1 MCYVQRVINTCGHIN
16 DHVQMVCHLA
26 KGATPSPDT
35 SPTACAF
42 AAKEKGNCKKSVC
55 KQGQEPQNKR
65 SSQSKSQSHSQ
76 SQSQNQGQ
84 IQIMKQSST
93 ITAAH
98 EPYKVAGKGTVE
110 VILEEREEEEYEYTE
125 DREDMIQRTGFD
137 ARTEPYCISR
147 VPRPLDSP
155 CGFKC
160 MVSGCGRAD

>member
-35 SPTACAF
+35 SPTTCAF
-42 AAKEKGNCKKSVC
+42 ATKEKAKCKKSVC
-55 KQGQEPQNKR
+55 MQGQEPHTKR
-65 SSQSKSQSHSQ
+65 SSESKSQ
-76 SQSQNQGQ
+76 SQSQNQTQSQGQ

-93 ITAAH
+93 TTTTH
-98 EPYKVAGKGTVE
+98 GSYKVARKGTVE
-110 VILEEREEEEYEYTE
+110 VIFEEREEEYTE